1 MTVNTPTAE
10 CKSRPN
16 TSHRHLRVCV
26 YLVVPLVDL
35 ALGVN
40 TEDGRVCCVDESLQ
54 LLLDSIVLIS
64 IRSNNWI
71 EKYVQSRCRQEAQ
84 TKLIIRLKEEIC
96 FRGNKHHEY
105 VKGTTGGGN
114 EGGWDHE

>member
-1 MTVNTPTAE
+1 M
-10 CKSRPN
+10 
-16 TSHRHLRVCV
+16 

-64 IRSNNWI
+64 IQSNDWT
-71 EKYVQSRCRQEAQ
+71 KKCVQTGSPKKIDLLTQRRNLLSRE
-84 TKLIIRLKEEIC
+84 
-96 FRGNKHHEY
+96 
-105 VKGTTGGGN
+105 
-114 EGGWDHE
+114 

>member
-40 TEDGRVCCVDESLQ
+40 TEDGRVCCVDESL
-54 LLLDSIVLIS
+54 
-64 IRSNNWI
+64 
-71 EKYVQSRCRQEAQ
+71 
-84 TKLIIRLKEEIC
+84 
-96 FRGNKHHEY
+96 
-105 VKGTTGGGN
+105 
-114 EGGWDHE
+114 